1 MVFATYDTYTTWVYL
16 AIVPIDCLMCIRHY
30 IYICMC
36 ACVQNNWPMTAIG
49 SCDENGNFIPLAH
62 MLCSGSGQENFEQFI
77 SQFKGATGSNIPAS
91 ITFITDKC
99 DPERLAIKAIM
110 PDARVRLCYW
120 HFMEAIRRWL
130 VKATNGVND
139 KADQLLVKD
148 VRV

>member
-1 MVFATYDTYTTWVYL
+1 
-16 AIVPIDCLMCIRHY
+16 
-30 IYICMC
+30 
-36 ACVQNNWPMTAIG
+36 MTAIG

-62 MLCSGSGQENFEQFI
+62 MLCSGSGQENFEQFL
-77 SQFKGATGSNIPAS
+77 SHFKGATCSHIPAN
-91 ITFITDKC
+91 ITVITDKC

-139 KADQLLVKD
+139 KADQQLIKD
-148 VRV
+148 VRIFVSKRQLYVLNWDYIFLSIRVSDCV